1 MATHINPAIK
11 EGAQTRIQTQG
22 PEGELGFRGTLA
34 GVSTP
39 NKARFFQM
47 KKNLRWQEECCTQ
60 VSSAGRAVP
69 VSSTIAHA
77 PLTLE
82 ISQCLCPA

>member
-34 GVSTP
+34 GVSTLNEAKVLP
-39 NKARFFQM
+39 DEKKSSVARGM
-47 KKNLRWQEECCTQ
+47 LHTGLICR
-60 VSSAGRAVP
+60 
-69 VSSTIAHA
+69 
-77 PLTLE
+77 
-82 ISQCLCPA
+82 